1 MADTMTTTPT
11 DEGPPTLPTT
21 PPAID
26 WRRVLQVGAIGALA
40 MAFIAMIGMYAAF
53 DRRLLIVPVLSLG
66 ALVYFG
72 VPLTVGYLAGSFKEV
87 PGQASR
93 RHGPVDV
100 LAGAVAGLIS
110 ALGPL
115 FLVYLLGTELNLR
128 QTFVNASPALRQLLL
143 FDQEVGTGSLYLLAA
158 SVGAGILGGSF
169 HLIPARARR
178 ALVIGLETVVILSLL
193 ELIMRQFL
201 GNVGLSALHRA
212 LWVTNSGLRL
222 VPSVVLLVVA
232 TGLAYV
238 LAGRGAQARSSLIQ
252 RSQESKA
259 KGTIAAVLVLIAIVI
274 VPTLVGS
281 LVNEL
286 FVNVGLFLLMALGLN
301 IVIGYAGLLHLG
313 YVAFF
318 AVGAYGM
325 AILTSPLSPAYAPNL
340 TWWLALPIVIGLAT
354 IAGLLIGAPVIGL
367 RGDYL
372 AIVTLG
378 FGEIIRILFLSSWLG
393 PYFGG
398 AQGVQRVPGVDFGVV
413 EVRGVNPQQ
422 MFYVVAAFV
431 LLAAYSS
438 WRLQNS
444 RIGRAWSALREDET
458 TAEVMGIDT
467 AKAKLLAFVIGS
479 IIASFAGALF
489 ASKVG
494 SVFPSSF
501 DLLVSIIVLV
511 VVIVGGMGHIPGVIV
526 GAIVLIGILGGPT
539 QPGLLQELGEYKLL
553 IYGAILVYMML
564 QKPEGLVPS
573 VRRSRE
579 LHGEEAQ
586 QDAWFDKKGNLT
598 DTEAAAIE
606 ADLVESGA
614 DPSGDDAPA
623 VPQAPTGGDA

>member
-1 MADTMTTTPT
+1 MADTMTTDTST
-11 DEGPPTLPTT
+11 EAGPPELAST

-26 WRRVLQVGAIGALA
+26 WRRVLQMGAIGALG
-40 MAFIAMIGMYAAF
+40 MAFIAMIGMYSTF
-53 DRRLLIVPVLSLG
+53 DRRVLIVPVLSLG

-72 VPLTVGYLAGSFKEV
+72 VPLTVGYLAGSFKEI

-93 RHGPVDV
+93 RHGPIDLV
-100 LAGAVAGLIS
+100 AGAIAGLIS
-110 ALGPL
+110 SAGPL
-115 FLVYLLGTELNLR
+115 FIVWLLGTELNLR
-128 QTFVNASPALRQLLL
+128 QTFPNASPALRNLLL
-143 FDQEVGTGSLYLLAA
+143 FDQEVGTGSLYLILA
-158 SVGAGILGGSF
+158 SVGAGLIGGAF
-169 HLIPARARR
+169 HLIQGKLRHA
-178 ALVIGLETVVILSLL
+178 VIVGLETVVILSLI

-201 GNVGLSALHRA
+201 GNIGLSTVHRA
-212 LWVTNSGLRL
+212 VWVTNSGLRQVPAIVLFL
-222 VPSVVLLVVA
+222 VAAVLSYALSGRGKQARAKIVQQSQESRAKSTIAIALLLVVIV
-232 TGLAYV
+232 V
-238 LAGRGAQARSSLIQ
+238 L
-252 RSQESKA
+252 
-259 KGTIAAVLVLIAIVI
+259 
-274 VPTLVGS
+274 PTLVGS

-286 FVNVGLFLLMALGLN
+286 FVNVGLFMLMALGLN

-325 AILTSPLSPAYAPNL
+325 AVLTSALSPAFAPQL
-340 TWWLALPIVIGLAT
+340 TWWVALPIVIGMAT

-398 AQGVQRVPGVDFGVV
+398 AQGVQRVPGVDFGAF

-422 MFYVVAAFV
+422 MFYLVAAFV
-431 LLAAYSS
+431 ILAAYSS
-438 WRLQNS
+438 YRLQNS
-444 RIGRAWSALREDET
+444 RTGRAWAALREDET

-467 AKAKLLAFVIGS
+467 TKAKLLAFVIGS
-479 IIASFAGALF
+479 IFAAFAGALF

-501 DLLVSIIVLV
+501 DFLVSIIVLV
-511 VVIVGGMGHIPGVIV
+511 VVIVGGMGHIPGVMV

-539 QPGLLQELGEYKLL
+539 QPGILAELGEYKLL

-579 LHGEEAQ
+579 LHGEEAM

-598 DTEAAAIE
+598 DTEAAAVE
-606 ADLVESGA
+606 ADLAASA
-614 DPSGDDAPA
+614 SDADAP
-623 VPQAPTGGDA
+623 VVSESTGGDA

>member
-1 MADTMTTTPT
+1 MADTMTTQTAT
-11 DEGPPTLPTT
+11 ETGPPGLPTT
-21 PPAID
+21 PAAID
-26 WRRVLQVGAIGALA
+26 WPRTLKMGAIGALA
-40 MAFIAMIGMYAAF
+40 MAFIAMIGMYATF

-72 VPLTVGYLAGSFKEV
+72 VPLTVGYLAGAFKDV
-87 PGQASR
+87 PGLASR
-93 RHGPVDV
+93 RHGVIDV
-100 LAGAVAGLIS
+100 VAGALAGLVAS
-110 ALGPL
+110 AGPL
-115 FLVYLLGTELNLR
+115 FVVYLLGTGFNLR
-128 QTFVNASPALRQLLL
+128 QTFPNMSPALRDLLL
-143 FDQEVGTGSLYLLAA
+143 FGESVGTGTLYLLAA
-158 SVGAGILGGSF
+158 SVGAGAIGGAF
-169 HLIPARARR
+169 HLIQGKVRHA
-178 ALVIGLETVVILSLL
+178 VIVGIETVVILSLV

-201 GNVGLSALHRA
+201 GNLGLTALHRA
-212 LWVTNSGLRL
+212 VWVTNSGLRL
-222 VPSVVLLVVA
+222 VPAIVLFVIAAALS
-232 TGLAYV
+232 YS
-238 LAGRGAQARSSLIQ
+238 LAGRGKQARQ
-252 RSQESKA
+252 RIVAQSQESKT
-259 KGTIAAVLVLIAIVI
+259 KSTIAIVLVLVAIVV
-274 VPTLVGS
+274 VPSLVGS

-286 FVNVGLFLLMALGLN
+286 FVNVGLFMLMALGLN

-325 AILTSPLSPAYAPNL
+325 AVLTSPLSPAFAPGL
-340 TWWLALPIVIGLAT
+340 TWWVALPIVVAMAT

-398 AQGVQRVPGVDFGVV
+398 AQGVQRVPGVDFGFY
-413 EVRGVNPQQ
+413 EVRGVNPQS
-422 MFYVVAAFV
+422 MFYLTAAFV
-431 LLAAYSS
+431 VLAAYSS

-444 RIGRAWSALREDET
+444 RTGRAWAALREDET

-467 AKAKLLAFVIGS
+467 TKAKLLAFVIGA
-479 IIASFAGALF
+479 IFASFAGALF

-511 VVIVGGMGHIPGVIV
+511 VVIVGGMGHIPGVMV
-526 GAIVLIGILGGPT
+526 GAIVLIGVLGGPT

-573 VRRSRE
+573 VARSRE
-579 LHGEEAQ
+579 LHGEEST
-586 QDAWFDKKGNLT
+586 QDAWFDKKGNLLE
-598 DTEAAAIE
+598 DPP
-606 ADLVESGA
+606 
-614 DPSGDDAPA
+614 DPSPVSQPVGTDQEDL
-623 VPQAPTGGDA
+623 